1 MLPPL
6 HPKSPDGGVVS
17 QPRRRQGLFAT
28 VLAALGLALCASAA
42 CAQVFEVEDG
52 AFRQVDASTPK
63 PAAPR
68 PMAAAVEA
76 AAARYGLAPE
86 LLDAVVRGESSYRAD
101 AVSPAGAVGMMQLMP
116 ATARALGVNPRDPVD
131 SLNGGA
137 AYLRAQLDRFD
148 GRIDLALAAYNAGP
162 GAVERHAGV
171 PPYRE
176 TRAYIAAN
184 LERLAARSLAAPSA
198 LNLAGQ
204 P

>member
-6 HPKSPDGGVVS
+6 HPKSPDGGEVS
-17 QPRRRQGLFAT
+17 QPSRRQGVFAT
-28 VLAALGLALCASAA
+28 ALAALALYATAAS
-42 CAQVFEVEDG
+42 AQVFEVEDG

>member
-6 HPKSPDGGVVS
+6 HPKSPDGGEVS
-17 QPRRRQGLFAT
+17 QPRRRQGVFAT
-28 VLAALGLALCASAA
+28 ALAALALYATAAS
-42 CAQVFEVEDG
+42 AQVFEVEDG